1 MIGTQQDRAAPGAQD
16 ITPENYAFLQQQIYR
31 DSGIVIE
38 TGKQYL
44 IEARLGPIA
53 RRQGLTSINDLCALL
68 RAVGNEPLRRE
79 VVEAMTTNETQFFR
93 DPAQYEALR
102 TAVLPQLLAG
112 RRAARALSCWS
123 AAASSGQEAYSLAM
137 LFKEMGL
144 AEAEVR
150 ILGTDLAEAV
160 LERARAARYSQLEVN
175 RGLPAAYLIKYFT
188 RHGLEWQLK
197 EEIRRMVR
205 FERHDLRRRMNHLG
219 PFDLVFCR
227 NVLIYFDAET
237 KRTILR
243 QIREAM
249 YGGGYLLLGAVE
261 TALDL
266 EELFE
271 RRRIGQATL
280 YQAR

>member
-1 MIGTQQDRAAPGAQD
+1 MIGTEQGRMVAGAE
-16 ITPENYAFLQQQIYR
+16 ITAENYAFLQQQIYR
-31 DSGIVIE
+31 ESGIVIE
-38 TGKQYL
+38 AGKQYL
-44 IEARLGPIA
+44 VEARLGPIV
-53 RRQGLTSINDLCALL
+53 RQKGLTSINDLCALL
-68 RAVGNEPLRRE
+68 RAVGNDGLRQQ

-102 TAVLPQLLAG
+102 TVVLPELLG
-112 RRAARALSCWS
+112 NRRAPRPLNCLS

-137 LFKEMGL
+137 MLKEM
-144 AEAEVR
+144 AISEWDVR
-150 ILGTDLAEAV
+150 IVGTDLAESI

-175 RGLPAAYLIKYFT
+175 RGLPAAYLVKYFT
-188 RHGLEWQLK
+188 RHGLEWHLRDD
-197 EEIRRMVR
+197 IRRMVR
-205 FERHDLRRRMNHLG
+205 FERHDLRQSLNHLG

-227 NVLIYFDAET
+227 NVLIYFDVET
-237 KRTILR
+237 KRRILR

-261 TALDL
+261 TVMEL

-271 RRRIGQATL
+271 RKRIGQATL